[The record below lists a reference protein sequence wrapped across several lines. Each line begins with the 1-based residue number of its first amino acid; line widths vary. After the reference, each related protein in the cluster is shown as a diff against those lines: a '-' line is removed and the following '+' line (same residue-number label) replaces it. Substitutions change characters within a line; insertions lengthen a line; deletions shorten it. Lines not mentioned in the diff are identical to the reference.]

1 MLNAIEINNLF
12 FINIVRIIFIVGFV
26 IEIALIV
33 NYYRETGKKAKQKSE
48 NRDLSIFSKGNI
60 RSPLHFVPTLLTAI
74 GILGTF
80 WGISQ
85 GLKGIDLANIN
96 NTDALLNSSTELLA
110 GMKTAF
116 QTSLWGLGGASLF
129 IFILAGS
136 ETLKRVRRNHLIP
149 KIRQNSDQNQ
159 TQDLIN
165 QLGNIAD
172 KMEGLATLNA
182 KNIGEEVATAL
193 NPTFQDLRNDLKS
206 QHQTLQQLTTLTPET
221 IGEEVATAL
230 NPTFGEIKNDL
241 NLQRQTIENQ
251 RQELLTTLIGELKNE
266 VIEPVIT
273 RLDESAAM
281 TKEASNAVKE
291 LKQELGGIS
300 ESLAT
305 SIQTIQQFQEQTL
318 GQLEAFAQ
326 NLQQILD
333 QFKTDTQGVME
344 QMATDIHNAVNESIL
359 GMEAQRTAF
368 AESAEQAST
377 TFRGIREDLQAALT
391 TQAQQQQTM
400 LENVQSS
407 TESILQEAN
416 NAFAEQSNTLTRV
429 GTEASDMMSNASDNL
444 NGTLTNIDSMLQNT
458 RQTVQQ
464 ELENFRLNYQESLN
478 QFFEQQNSLLEE
490 TLGKQ
495 REGLEEVVRELQ
507 RVFQEDAKN
516 MTEQVI
522 ESMNKIQT
530 TTQAVSDLANTTGL
544 TSAERLAQIQEIA
557 RTLGSES
564 RNINQAY
571 QNLIQNFNQGLETW
585 NENLTQYF
593 EQANETYQQG
603 RQESEQAAAEVCNQ
617 LNQTSQGLM
626 SVAYHLV
633 AAADDLNNSNG
644 NR

>member
-1 MLNAIEINNLF
+1 MLNAIEINNWF
-12 FINIVRIIFIVGFV
+12 FINIVRIIFILGLS
-26 IEIALIV
+26 IEIVLIV
-33 NYYRETGKKAKQKSE
+33 NYYRETGKKAKQKNE

-60 RSPLHFVPTLLTAI
+60 RSPLHFIPTLLTAI

-85 GLKGIDLANIN
+85 GLKGIALENIN
-96 NTDALLNSSTELLA
+96 DTDALLNNSTELLA

-129 IFILAGS
+129 IFILAIS
-136 ETLKRVRRNHLIP
+136 ETLKRIRRNNLIP
-149 KIRQNSDQNQ
+149 KIRQNSDQNT
-159 TQDLIN
+159 TQALIN
-165 QLGNIAD
+165 QLGNVVE

-193 NPTFQDLRNDLKS
+193 KP
-206 QHQTLQQLTTLTPET
+206 
-221 IGEEVATAL
+221 I
-230 NPTFGEIKNDL
+230 FGEIQNDL
-241 NLQRQTIENQ
+241 NPQRQTIENQ
-251 RQELLTTLIGELKNE
+251 RQELLKTLIGELKNE
-266 VIEPVIT
+266 VIEPVVT
-273 RLDESAAM
+273 RLDESAEM
-281 TKEASNAVKE
+281 TREASHAVKE
-291 LKQELGGIS
+291 LREQLGGIS

-305 SIQTIQQFQEQTL
+305 SIQTIQQFQEETL

-326 NLQQILD
+326 NLQQILE

-344 QMATDIHNAVNESIL
+344 QMATDIHNAVNESIS
-359 GMEAQRTAF
+359 GMEAQRTA
-368 AESAEQAST
+368 
-377 TFRGIREDLQAALT
+377 
-391 TQAQQQQTM
+391 
-400 LENVQSS
+400 
-407 TESILQEAN
+407 
-416 NAFAEQSNTLTRV
+416 
-429 GTEASDMMSNASDNL
+429 ASDMMGNASDNL

-458 RQTVQQ
+458 RQTAQQ

-478 QFFEQQNSLLEE
+478 QFFEQQNNLLEE

-495 REGLEEVVRELQ
+495 REGLEEVVKELQ

-522 ESMNKIQT
+522 ESMNTIQT
-530 TTQAVSDLANTTGL
+530 TTKAVSDLANTTGL

-557 RTLGSES
+557 RTLGNES
-564 RNINQAY
+564 KQINQAY
-571 QNLIQNFNQGLETW
+571 QNLIYNFNQGLETW

-626 SVAYHLV
+626 SVANYLV
-633 AAADDLNNSNG
+633 ATAEDLNNSNS

>member
-1 MLNAIEINNLF
+1 MLETITNIDNLFIYGVIVIFIAGSAIEFFLGINYWKQTKEAF
-12 FINIVRIIFIVGFV
+12 Q
-26 IEIALIV
+26 A
-33 NYYRETGKKAKQKSE
+33 YKKDSNA
-48 NRDLSIFSKGNI
+48 DLSIFSKGNT
-60 RSPLHFVPTLLTAI
+60 RSPLHFVPTLLTAL

-80 WGISQ
+80 TGIFF
-85 GLKGIDLANIN
+85 GLQGIDLQAIN
-96 NTDALLNSSTELLA
+96 DTDALLNNSTELLT

-116 QTSLWGLGGASLF
+116 QSSLWGLGGASLF
-129 IFILAGS
+129 ILVLAAS
-136 ETLKRVRRNHLIP
+136 ETSKRRRRNHLIK
-149 KIRQNSDQNQ
+149 KIRQNSDQNT
-159 TQDLIN
+159 TQALIN
-165 QLGNIAD
+165 QLGNVAE

-182 KNIGEEVATAL
+182 RSIGEEVATAL
-193 NPTFQDLRNDLKS
+193 K
-206 QHQTLQQLTTLTPET
+206 
-221 IGEEVATAL
+221 
-230 NPTFGEIKNDL
+230 PTFGEIQNDL

-251 RQELLTTLIGELKNE
+251 RQELLQTLIAEMKTE

-273 RLDESAAM
+273 RLDESAEM
-281 TKEASNAVKE
+281 TKEASHAVKE
-291 LKQELGGIS
+291 LKEELGGIS

-305 SIQTIQQFQEQTL
+305 SIQTIQQFQEETL

-344 QMATDIHNAVNESIL
+344 QMATDIHNAVNESIS

-377 TFRGIREDLQAALT
+377 TFRGIREDLQTALT
-391 TQAQQQQTM
+391 TQAKQQQTM
-400 LENVQSS
+400 LEDVQSS

-416 NAFAEQSNTLTRV
+416 NAFVEQSNTLTRV

-444 NGTLTNIDSMLQNT
+444 NGTLSNIDSMLQNT

-478 QFFEQQNSLLEE
+478 QFFEQQNNLLEE

-495 REGLEEVVRELQ
+495 REGLEEVVKELQ

-530 TTQAVSDLANTTGL
+530 TTKAVSDLANTTGL
-544 TSAERLAQIQEIA
+544 SSAERLAQIQEIA
-557 RTLGSES
+557 RTLGNES
-564 RNINQAY
+564 RQINQAY
-571 QNLIQNFNQGLETW
+571 ENLIQNFNQGLGTW

-626 SVAYHLV
+626 SVAQYLV
-633 AAADDLNNSNG
+633 ATAEDLNNSNS